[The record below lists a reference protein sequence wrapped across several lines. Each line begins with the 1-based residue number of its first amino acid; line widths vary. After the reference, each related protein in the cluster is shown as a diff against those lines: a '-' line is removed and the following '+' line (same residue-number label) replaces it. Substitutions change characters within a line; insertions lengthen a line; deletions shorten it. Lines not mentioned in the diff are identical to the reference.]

1 MGSLLHTAARLE
13 LSATQALI
21 RPLNHASGIDDSPP
35 RYSKVSSSSCKGQI
49 DGPRTST
56 WVYG

>member
-35 RYSKVSSSSCKGQI
+35 PVTPKFPVRVANGK
-49 DGPRTST
+49 
-56 WVYG
+56 